1 MGVVVL
7 VCVSEGVC
15 LEVQNASEELMRPGS
30 HLHTQVK
37 KEYRI
42 LTKLPRGA
50 APEPLFCSTADEE
63 AITGTEFM
71 VMTFIEVSGI
81 LLV

>member
-1 MGVVVL
+1 M
-7 VCVSEGVC
+7 
-15 LEVQNASEELMRPGS
+15 
-30 HLHTQVK
+30 K
-37 KEYRI
+37 KEFRI

-71 VMTFIEVSGI
+71 VMTFIEVSSITVVYGSVHSAPMYV
-81 LLV
+81 LSCQ

>member
-1 MGVVVL
+1 MGFAVGVY
-7 VCVSEGVC
+7 VSEEWIGD
-15 LEVQNASEELMRPGS
+15 RS
-30 HLHTQVK
+30 HLHAQVK

-71 VMTFIEVSGI
+71 VMTFIDVSGI
-81 LLV
+81 LSV